1 MHIELKIYS
10 ENIKQEITN
19 MESKIIEII
28 GEQ

>member
-1 MHIELKIYS
+1 MHIELKINS